1 MAADV
6 QPSRDVVPVADER
19 GREAAREVATSGASD
34 LVRLYEA
41 GDSAAVATAG
51 ADRARAQTLDEGESV
66 AYVRALANLGRLEEG
81 GRACVG
87 ALELHRTSAELH
99 YVHAVLLA
107 ENGKLEEAAAAAR
120 RAVYLDRGLAVAHLA
135 LGVTLAR
142 AGQNENARR
151 ALANAERLLEA
162 LPADAPV
169 PASDRQPAAR
179 LTQIA
184 RAQRQLLERET

>member
-1 MAADV
+1 
-6 QPSRDVVPVADER
+6 
-19 GREAAREVATSGASD
+19 
-34 LVRLYEA
+34 
-41 GDSAAVATAG
+41 
-51 ADRARAQTLDEGESV
+51 
-66 AYVRALANLGRLEEG
+66 
-81 GRACVG
+81 
-87 ALELHRTSAELH
+87 
-99 YVHAVLLA
+99 VHAVLLA